1 MERRTI
7 QMESM
12 HIREQEDGKR
22 RLEGYFA
29 VFDQPYEVVPGWV
42 ETVAP
47 GAFDRALSSG
57 QDVKVLWNHDSNL
70 VLGST
75 SNHTAFLRADEKG
88 LYGGTEINENDQDAK
103 NAYAR
108 VDRRDVTGCSFGF
121 DISRIE
127 ESWDEDGTYRTRIL
141 EAYPLYEVSPCT
153 FPAYTQTSIMSRAQ
167 QQLDAAKEKL
177 ESARQKK
184 REQWRTTMLAR
195 LKGENYGTQNLD
207 AETKH

>member
-12 HIREQEDGKR
+12 YIREQEDGKR

-184 REQWRTTMLAR
+184 REEWRAAMLDR
-195 LKGENYGTQNLD
+195 LKGANHGT
-207 AETKH
+207 

>member
-12 HIREQEDGKR
+12 HIREQEDGRR

-57 QDVKVLWNHDSNL
+57 QDVKVLWNHDSSL

-184 REQWRTTMLAR
+184 REEWRAAMLDR
-195 LKGENYGTQNLD
+195 LKGANHGTENPD
-207 AETKH
+207 AETKP